1 MTLSHRILEKKRKL
15 EQEKATIQN
24 YLEKFP
30 EGSLLCHKSP
40 YGIKWF
46 QKLSDTNSGRNGNR
60 IYISKK
66 NREFAEKLA
75 LKKYYEY
82 KLNETEQELKALNAY
97 LKYHRD
103 GPEESSTKIINSV
116 GFQELLQPILSTFPE
131 KAKQWM
137 DEKYEQNPFHSEQ
150 RNVKTI
156 AGIKVRS
163 KSEAFIVLKFVEY
176 GIPFRYEAALRL
188 DDKVYYPDF
197 TIRHRETGK
206 IIYWEHFG
214 LMDSPSYRSKA
225 FEKME
230 TYIKNGIFPMQ
241 NLLMTYESGENP
253 LDIEWVDALIQY
265 FLT

>member
-1 MTLSHRILEKKRKL
+1 MTLSHQILEKKRKL
-15 EQEKATIQN
+15 EQEKVTIQN

-40 YGIKWF
+40 HGIKWF
-46 QKLSDTNSGRNGNR
+46 QKLTDTNSGRNGHR
-60 IYISKK
+60 VYISKK
-66 NREFAEKLA
+66 NRELAEKLA

-82 KLNETEQELKALNAY
+82 KLDEIERELKALNAY

-103 GPEESSTKIINSV
+103 GPAESSTKIINSV
-116 GFQELLQPILSTFPE
+116 GFQELLQPILYTLPE
-131 KAKQWM
+131 KSKKWM
-137 DEKYEQNPFHSEQ
+137 DDSYEQNPFHPEQ

-176 GIPFRYEAALRL
+176 GIPFRYEAALWL

-197 TIRHRETGK
+197 TIFHQETAK

-230 TYIKNGIFPMQ
+230 TYIKNGIFPMD
-241 NLLMTYESGENP
+241 NLLMTYEFGENP
-253 LDIEWVDALIQY
+253 LDIEWVDALIRY
-265 FLT
+265 YLI

>member
-15 EQEKATIQN
+15 EQEKAIIQN

-103 GPEESSTKIINSV
+103 GPEES
-116 GFQELLQPILSTFPE
+116 
-131 KAKQWM
+131 
-137 DEKYEQNPFHSEQ
+137 
-150 RNVKTI
+150 
-156 AGIKVRS
+156 
-163 KSEAFIVLKFVEY
+163 IVLKFVEY

-214 LMDSPSYRSKA
+214 LMR
-225 FEKME
+225 
-230 TYIKNGIFPMQ
+230 
-241 NLLMTYESGENP
+241 
-253 LDIEWVDALIQY
+253 
-265 FLT
+265 